1 MLTDLKVNSD
11 ILEVLPAGSDAGST
25 RQYNIDSSPPAM
37 GTPTSS
43 YPNQQRPSLPVLQT
57 RKTWPPEFDTQ
68 YENSPVDA
76 YTYGS
81 APAPRH
87 DSIAGAYGSTENY
100 CTYGTSAP
108 LSAPLS
114 SPYNETGTYSFG
126 NLHSPATAYAGGAR
140 LPSVSAEAMSPLDMG
155 SLHSSLP
162 SHTPLERRLPPV
174 VPPYSISY
182 PQRQPYSQS
191 FPEPPAINPATA
203 NFRPYI
209 NGVHSRHAMPW
220 TVDANSSRQSAASM
234 QSPSYT
240 RTSPSQHQIRGSL
253 PATAPMTDAVL
264 GYQFQPPP
272 STYSPDSSPHIAP
285 TLGEPFP
292 STVVTAMLP
301 PAHPTSMRYNA
312 SSTSLPAIQ
321 APLDYARPTSSRLPE
336 IHAPAP
342 MASLYSY
349 SSETSDR
356 SGSDTTAREHSGRD
370 YGSPSAEVSSSDPTY
385 NGYLQSRNNTQ
396 PQHSAS
402 YDGLRRQSEYDHQ
415 RNTAGPA
422 HRMSVRSLNDRY

>member
-1 MLTDLKVNSD
+1 MD
-11 ILEVLPAGSDAGST
+11 
-25 RQYNIDSSPPAM
+25 SPPPVM
-37 GTPTSS
+37 VTPTNS
-43 YPNQQRPSLPVLQT
+43 YPAQHRPSLPVLHT
-57 RKTWPPEFDTQ
+57 RTTWPPEFDTQ
-68 YENSPVDA
+68 YESSPVDA

-81 APAPRH
+81 ASAPRH
-87 DSIAGAYGSTENY
+87 DSIGAGYGPSENYRTYGSN
-100 CTYGTSAP
+100 AP
-108 LSAPLS
+108 LSAPVS
-114 SPYNETGTYSFG
+114 SPHYETGTYSFG
-126 NLHSPATAYAGGAR
+126 TLQSPAPGYISNAR

-191 FPEPPAINPATA
+191 FPQPPAINPATA
-203 NFRPYI
+203 NFRPHI

-220 TVDANSSRQSAASM
+220 SINSHSSRHGAAST
-234 QSPSYT
+234 QPPTYVS
-240 RTSPSQHQIRGSL
+240 TSPSQHRITSSL
-253 PATAPMTDAVL
+253 PITTASMADPVL
-264 GYQFQPPP
+264 GYQFQPTP
-272 STYSPDSSPHIAP
+272 STYSPESSPSVVS

-292 STVVTAMLP
+292 NTMATAILP
-301 PAHPTSMRYNA
+301 PAHPPSHRYSSSSA
-312 SSTSLPAIQ
+312 SFPAIQ
-321 APLDYARPTSSRLPE
+321 APADDVRPSSSRLPE

-342 MASLYSY
+342 MTSLYSY

-356 SGSDTTAREHSGRD
+356 SSSDATAREHSGRED
-370 YGSPSAEVSSSDPTY
+370 GSPSGDANASDPTY
-385 NGYLQSRNNTQ
+385 HGYAQSRHHAQ

-415 RNTAGPA
+415 RTSAGPG

>member
-1 MLTDLKVNSD
+1 
-11 ILEVLPAGSDAGST
+11 LEVISSGNEAAST
-25 RQYNIDSSPPAM
+25 RQYHVDSSPPLM
-37 GTPTSS
+37 VTPANS
-43 YPNQQRPSLPVLQT
+43 YPAHHRPSLPVLQT
-57 RKTWPPEFDTQ
+57 RTTWLPEFDTQ

-81 APAPRH
+81 ASAPRH
-87 DSIAGAYGSTENY
+87 DSIGGGYGPSENYRTYGS
-100 CTYGTSAP
+100 SAP
-108 LSAPLS
+108 ISAPVS
-114 SPYNETGTYSFG
+114 SPYYETGTYSFG
-126 NLHSPATAYAGGAR
+126 TLQSPAPGYVGHAR

-162 SHTPLERRLPPV
+162 SHTPLERLLPPV

-191 FPEPPAINPATA
+191 FPEPPAVNPATA

-220 TVDANSSRQSAASM
+220 SVNSHSSRHGAASA
-234 QSPSYT
+234 QPPTYVS
-240 RTSPSQHQIRGSL
+240 TSPSQHQITSPLPITTGSMAD
-253 PATAPMTDAVL
+253 PVL
-264 GYQFQPPP
+264 GYQFQPAP
-272 STYSPDSSPHIAP
+272 STYSPESSPSIVS
-285 TLGEPFP
+285 TLGEPFQN
-292 STVVTAMLP
+292 TMATAMLP
-301 PAHPTSMRYNA
+301 PAHPLSLRYTA
-312 SSTSLPAIQ
+312 SSASLPSIQ
-321 APLDYARPTSSRLPE
+321 AHVDDVRPSSSRLPE

-342 MASLYSY
+342 MTSLYSY

-356 SGSDTTAREHSGRD
+356 SSSDATAREHSGRED
-370 YGSPSAEVSSSDPTY
+370 GSPAGEANASDSAY
-385 NGYLQSRNNTQ
+385 NGYPYSRHNTQ

-415 RNTAGPA
+415 RSSAGPG